1 MEEQIMEVHG
11 AVATE
16 FLPATQVELPDSTAV
31 LGIVVQGQ
39 PRAYLADGMSEP
51 GNHLVHDTIQG
62 QDFTVTYCNLRDF
75 ARVFCQNDSEPTEL
89 LMGGWANNQMQ
100 LQLIVKNQMQLI
112 LKEQRYDHTAGDIPL
127 QEIPVERSTWGEWKT
142 RHPDTDL
149 YLGDQAPLP
158 PS

>member
-1 MEEQIMEVHG
+1 MEERIMEVHG

-16 FLPATQVELPDSTAV
+16 FLPATQVELPDSAAV

-39 PRAYLADGMSEP
+39 PRAYLAEGMSEP
-51 GNHLVHDTIQG
+51 ESHLVHDTIQG

-75 ARVFCQNDSEPTEL
+75 ARVFSRNDSEPTEL

-100 LQLIVKNQMQLI
+100 LQLIVKSQRQLI

-127 QEIPVERSTWGEWKT
+127 QEIQVERSTWGEWKT
-142 RHPDTDL
+142 RHPGTDL
-149 YLGDQAPLP
+149 YLGDQDPLP